1 MTEKTWMIAGCCA
14 AVFALVQP
22 ALPASDGDSIFEQ
35 RCKTCHDPAIERAP
49 GKAELAARPRADI
62 VRSLTSGIMAPMAQG
77 LSAEQIQSVAT
88 YLTPEAR
95 PAAPLPA
102 AAAADPKCPVNAPI
116 KAGRS
121 DWSRAGFDD
130 ESTRYQP

>member
-1 MTEKTWMIAGCCA
+1 MRLGCL
-14 AVFALVQP
+14 ALVLAAAP
-22 ALPASDGDSIFEQ
+22 HALRAAEGDALFEQ
-35 RCKTCHDPAIERAP
+35 RCKSCHDPAIERAP

-102 AAAADPKCPVNAPI
+102 AAAADPK
-116 KAGRS
+116 
-121 DWSRAGFDD
+121 
-130 ESTRYQP
+130 